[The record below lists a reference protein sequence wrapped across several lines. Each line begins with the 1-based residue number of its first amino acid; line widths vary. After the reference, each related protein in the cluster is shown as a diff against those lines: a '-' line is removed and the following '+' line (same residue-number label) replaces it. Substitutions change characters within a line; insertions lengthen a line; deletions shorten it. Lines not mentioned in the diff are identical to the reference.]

1 MQNRMRWV
9 IQFVVVALI
18 AVAAAG
24 GWIWLG
30 QAGNGDDA
38 DGAGGRGPGGALPVE
53 VARAE
58 RRQVQDTV
66 QAVGTMLARESV
78 EIVTEV
84 AGRIVEAPVREG
96 QQVEAGEPLFILDQ
110 VREQADLR
118 EARAQ
123 RDDARNRYRRS
134 VALYEERDVPEAEV
148 DERRAAL
155 ESAEARVEVAESRL
169 RDRTITAPFD
179 GIVGLREVSPGA
191 YVEPGTLLTT
201 LDDLSVVRLDFSVPE
216 RFLSGLVPGLDV
228 QARSLGYGD
237 EVFAGEVARLSSR
250 IDPITRSLRVQAEF
264 DNEEGRLRA
273 GMFMT
278 ARLVLAEREAL
289 MVPEE
294 SVLKEGTGSYV
305 FVIVD
310 DQARRIEVTTG
321 RREGGYVEVTGD
333 LADADDVVIA
343 GLQTVRDGAD
353 VRVLNEGEEGDH
365 GDMAAR

>member
-9 IQFVVVALI
+9 IQIVVVALI
-18 AVAAAG
+18 AGAAAG

-30 QAGNGDDA
+30 QAEDQ
-38 DGAGGRGPGGALPVE
+38 DGAGGPEGRGPGGPMPVE

-58 RRQVQDTV
+58 RRTVQDTV

-96 QQVEAGEPLFILDQ
+96 QQVEAGETLFILDQ

-123 RDDARNRYRRS
+123 RDDARNRYRRA
-134 VALYEERDVPEAEV
+134 VALFEERDVPEAEV

-155 ESAEARVEVAESRL
+155 EAAEARVEVAESRL
-169 RDRTITAPFD
+169 RDRTIEAPFD

-201 LDDLSVVRLDFSVPE
+201 LDDLSVVRLDFAVPE
-216 RFLSGLVPGLDV
+216 RFLSGLVPGLEV
-228 QARSLGYGD
+228 RARSLGFGD
-237 EVFAGEVARLSSR
+237 EVFAGEVTRLASR

-264 DNEEGRLRA
+264 DNDERRLRA

-294 SVLKEGTGSYV
+294 SVLKEGTGAYV
-305 FVIVD
+305 FVIAD
-310 DQARRIEVTTG
+310 DQARRVQVTTG
-321 RREGGYVEVTGD
+321 RREAGYVEVSGE
-333 LADADDVVIA
+333 LADEDNVVIA

-353 VRVLNEGEEGDH
+353 VRVLNSGGGPDH
-365 GDMAAR
+365 GDVAAR

>member
-1 MQNRMRWV
+1 MQNRMRWI
-9 IQFVVVALI
+9 IQFVVVAMV
-18 AVAAAG
+18 AVAAAA
-24 GWIWLG
+24 GWVLLG
-30 QAGNGDDA
+30 QAEDDDA
-38 DGAGGRGPGGALPVE
+38 GGGDARGPGGPLPVE

-58 RRQVQDTV
+58 RRTVQESV

-96 QQVEAGEPLFILDQ
+96 QQVEAGETLFILDQ
-110 VREQADLR
+110 VRERADLR
-118 EARAQ
+118 EAQAQ

-155 ESAEARVEVAESRL
+155 ESAEARVEVAESRV
-169 RDRTITAPFD
+169 RDRTIQAPFD

-216 RFLSGLVPGLDV
+216 RFLSGLVPGLEV

-237 EVFAGEVARLSSR
+237 EVFSGEVMRLSSR

-305 FVIVD
+305 FVIAD
-310 DQARRIEVTTG
+310 DKARRVEVTTG
-321 RREGGYVEVTGD
+321 RRENGYVEVSGE
-333 LADADDVVIA
+333 LADEDDVVVA

-353 VRVLNEGEEGDH
+353 VRVLNNGEEADH